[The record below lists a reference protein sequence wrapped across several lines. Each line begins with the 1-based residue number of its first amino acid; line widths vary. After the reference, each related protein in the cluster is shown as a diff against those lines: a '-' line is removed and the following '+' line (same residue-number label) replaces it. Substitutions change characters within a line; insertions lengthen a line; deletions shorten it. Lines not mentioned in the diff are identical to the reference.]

1 MTKQRTWRNKKQG
14 PGQISAP
21 PPKPPTRPPLVVQ
34 PLTPLQPTAGH
45 GLPAM
50 PQAPSLTTT
59 VLIPSCIYSA
69 TWGLTNRGVSLVV
82 TESSSWGSR
91 RSEPRNSGGLNV
103 KRRRQRTH
111 KAEEHGVPFSFSFL
125 FFFSFFFPPP
135 LLFFFGNCTTYK
147 RRHLASWGKKAGGGR
162 AAHSC

>member
-14 PGQISAP
+14 PGQISAL

-34 PLTPLQPTAGH
+34 PLTLLRPTAGH
-45 GLPAM
+45 GLLAT

-59 VLIPSCIYSA
+59 VLTPSCIYSA

-91 RSEPRNSGGLNV
+91 RSEPRNSGGLNT

-125 FFFSFFFPPP
+125 FIFFFPSPFI
-135 LLFFFGNCTTYK
+135 FFFGNCTRYK

>member
-1 MTKQRTWRNKKQG
+1 MTKQRTWRSKKQG

-82 TESSSWGSR
+82 TESSSWESR
-91 RSEPRNSGGLNV
+91 RSEPRNSGGLNT

-125 FFFSFFFPPP
+125 FFFLFFLLSFSFFS
-135 LLFFFGNCTTYK
+135 NCTRYK